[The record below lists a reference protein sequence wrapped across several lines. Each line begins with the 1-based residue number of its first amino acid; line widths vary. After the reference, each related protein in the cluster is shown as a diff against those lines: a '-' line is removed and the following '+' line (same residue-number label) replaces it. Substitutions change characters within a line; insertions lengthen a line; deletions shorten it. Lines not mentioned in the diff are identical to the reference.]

1 MCGSN
6 GARGTFTWRLG
17 QDEHHQLVHNPLVI
31 AWFQILTSKVLA
43 FLKGS
48 GRLRNSIFSLQEIW
62 INSKLVKLLDKYASK
77 FKKKVWIQLYI
88 TEIQTLYHFFFLQ
101 QMARSWKILRSK
113 IHGILHFYLVA
124 YFTYLFSVLMR
135 MLYVIEAG
143 ETWGLISYHR
153 KTTKRVSAGK

>member
-31 AWFQILTSKVLA
+31 AWFQILTSKVLG

-77 FKKKVWIQLYI
+77 LKKKSLNSALHYRNSDFVS
-88 TEIQTLYHFFFLQ
+88 FFF
-101 QMARSWKILRSK
+101 
-113 IHGILHFYLVA
+113 F
-124 YFTYLFSVLMR
+124 FT
-135 MLYVIEAG
+135 ANG
-143 ETWGLISYHR
+143 
-153 KTTKRVSAGK
+153 

>member
-1 MCGSN
+1 M
-6 GARGTFTWRLG
+6 
-17 QDEHHQLVHNPLVI
+17 
-31 AWFQILTSKVLA
+31 
-43 FLKGS
+43 
-48 GRLRNSIFSLQEIW
+48 
-62 INSKLVKLLDKYASK
+62 LLNL
-77 FKKKVWIQLYI
+77 KKKF
-88 TEIQTLYHFFFLQ
+88 EFSFTLLKFRLCIIFFFLQ